1 MHTLHVR
8 DSLWEAIVQPWDVLV
23 IGGGITGAAILRAAT
38 RAGWR
43 TLLVEQRDF
52 SSGTS
57 SRSSKLVHGG
67 FRYLNQGQLQVV
79 HDSVRQRRRLIAEA
93 PGLIEPVGFTLA
105 HYRGDRPSPWLYQ
118 AGLALYDLLAA
129 QWNHQRY
136 DVASY
141 ARIAP
146 HVTRDGLVA
155 GLRCMEATTDDARL
169 VFRLIANAVAEGGAA
184 LNYVAATTLLL
195 ERDLVVGARVRDM
208 VSLRE
213 AEVRARVVINATGVW
228 ADQVRGQLGGAPRM
242 RPLRGSHLVFP
253 AWRFPVAQVI
263 AFRHPL
269 DRRYVSVVPWEEM
282 TLVGTTDLDHRQA
295 LDMEPTISPDEV
307 AYLMAG
313 VEAVF
318 PSLALRLDDI
328 VATFSGVRPV
338 IDTGKAD
345 PSKEARDHL
354 VLAEH
359 GLVTVTGGKLTTFDL
374 LAHDALAVAQSRL
387 PEPAAL
393 QHDASI
399 FESGKDELP
408 AALSERTRRR
418 LRGRYG
424 AASATLVATARE
436 GELERVPG
444 TTTLWAELRWAARN
458 ERVVHLDDLLLRRVR
473 LGIQVPQGAAAL
485 LPQIRSLC
493 QEELGWDD
501 SQWLAEEAAY
511 QGLWRKHYS
520 LPDPALVPD
529 WHAMLIQARRQRQ
542 GRLEEQRKV
551 ARRRT
556 AIAVVVSA
564 LISLSAVILRRRVAQ
579 QRRSV
584 SSQPRRSTS
593 ES

>member
-1 MHTLHVR
+1 MCAANWR
-8 DSLWEAIVQPWDVLV
+8 DSLWETLDQPWDLLV
-23 IGGGITGAAILRAAT
+23 IGGGITGAAILRKAT

-67 FRYLNQGQLQVV
+67 FRYLNQGQLRIVR
-79 HDSVRQRRRLIAEA
+79 DSVRQRRRLIAQA

-105 HYRGDRPSPWLYQ
+105 HYRGDRPSPWLYEL
-118 AGLALYDLLAA
+118 GLALYDLLAA

-136 DVASY
+136 DPASY

-155 GLRCMEATTDDARL
+155 GLRCIEATTDDARL
-169 VFRLIANAVAEGGAA
+169 VLRLIDDAVVDGGAA
-184 LNYVAATTLLL
+184 LNYAAATTLLL
-195 ERDLVVGARVRDM
+195 ERDMVVGARVRDM

-228 ADQVRGQLGGAPRM
+228 ADQVRGQLNAAPRL

-263 AFRHPL
+263 AFSHPL
-269 DRRYVSVVPWEEM
+269 DHRYIIVVPWEDV
-282 TLVGTTDLDHRQA
+282 TVVGTTDLDHRQT
-295 LDMEPTISPDEV
+295 LDLEPAISPDEV

-318 PSLALRLDDI
+318 PSLALTLDDI

-338 IDTGKAD
+338 IDTGQAD

-374 LAHDALAVAQSRL
+374 LAHDALAVAQSWL

-399 FESGKDELP
+399 FESGEDRLP
-408 AALSERTRRR
+408 DTLSERTRRR

-424 AASATLVATARE
+424 AASARLVAVARD
-436 GELERVPG
+436 GELEHVAG
-444 TTTLWAELRWAARN
+444 TSTLWAELRWAARS

-473 LGIQVPQGAAAL
+473 LGLQVAEGATAL
-485 LPQIRSLC
+485 LPRIRGLC
-493 QEELGWDD
+493 QDELGWDD
-501 SQWLAEEAAY
+501 SRWLAEAAAY
-511 QGLWRKHYS
+511 QDLWRRHHS
-520 LPDPALVPD
+520 LPEPALVPD
-529 WHAMLIQARRQRQ
+529 WRALLSQARRERQ
-542 GRLEEQRKV
+542 GRQEDQRKRT
-551 ARRRT
+551 RRSM

-564 LISLSAVILRRRVAQ
+564 LIGLSAVILGRVARQ
-579 QRRSV
+579 RSV
-584 SSQPRRSTS
+584 SGPPSSSRS
-593 ES
+593 EH

>member
-1 MHTLHVR
+1 MRAANWRDRIWETL
-8 DSLWEAIVQPWDVLV
+8 EQPWDVLV
-23 IGGGITGAAILRAAT
+23 IGGGISGAAILRKAT

-67 FRYLNQGQLQVV
+67 FRYLNQGQLHVV
-79 HDSVRQRRRLIAEA
+79 RDSVRQRRRLIAEA
-93 PGLIEPVGFTLA
+93 PGLIEPVGFTFA
-105 HYRGDRPSPWLYQ
+105 HYHGDRPSLWVYQ
-118 AGLALYDLLAA
+118 LGLALYDLMAA

-136 DVASY
+136 DGASY

-169 VFRLIANAVAEGGAA
+169 VFRLIADAVAEGGTA

-195 ERDLVVGARVRDM
+195 EHDRVVGARVRDT

-213 AEVRARVVINATGVW
+213 AEVRARVVINATGAW
-228 ADQVRGQLGGAPRM
+228 ADQVRGQLDGAPCV

-253 AWRFPVAQVI
+253 AWRFPIAQVI

-269 DRRYVSVVPWEEM
+269 DRRYVMVVPWEEM
-282 TLVGTTDLDHRQA
+282 TLVGTTDLDHRQT
-295 LDMEPTISPDEV
+295 LDQEPTISPDEV

-313 VEAVF
+313 IEAVF
-318 PSLALRLDDI
+318 PSLALTLDDV

-374 LAHDALAVAQSRL
+374 LAHDVLAVARSRL
-387 PEPAAL
+387 PEPRAL
-393 QHDASI
+393 RYDASI
-399 FESGKDELP
+399 FESGADELP
-408 AALSERTRRR
+408 ATLSERTRRR
-418 LRGRYG
+418 LHGRYG
-424 AASATLVATARE
+424 AAAAALVATARG
-436 GELERVPG
+436 GELERIPG
-444 TTTLWAELRWAARN
+444 TTTLWAELRWAARH

-473 LGIQVPQGAAAL
+473 LGVQVEQGAAAL
-485 LPQIRSLC
+485 LPRIRSLC

-520 LPDPALVPD
+520 LPEKALVPD
-529 WHAMLIQARRQRQ
+529 WHVMLAQVHRQRQ
-542 GRLEEQRKV
+542 GRQEEQLKY
-551 ARRRT
+551 ARRRR
-556 AIAVVVSA
+556 AIALVVSA
-564 LISLSAVILRRRVAQ
+564 LLALSAVIIGRRVAQ
-579 QRRSV
+579 QQRSV
-584 SSQPRRSTS
+584 SSQRRRSAS
-593 ES
+593 DY

>member
-1 MHTLHVR
+1 MRAANWREST
-8 DSLWEAIVQPWDVLV
+8 WETIDQPWDVLV
-23 IGGGITGAAILRAAT
+23 IGGGITGAAILRKAT

-67 FRYLNQGQLQVV
+67 FRYLNQGQLHVV
-79 HDSVRQRRRLIAEA
+79 RDSVRQRRRLIAEA

-118 AGLALYDLLAA
+118 VGLALYDLLAA

-136 DVASY
+136 DVESY

-155 GLRCMEATTDDARL
+155 GLRCVEATTDDARL
-169 VFRLIANAVAEGGAA
+169 VFRLIAEAVADGGAA
-184 LNYVAATTLLL
+184 LNYVAATTLLR

-213 AEVRARVVINATGVW
+213 AEVHARVVINATGAW
-228 ADQVRGQLGGAPRM
+228 ADQVRGQLDAAPHM

-269 DRRYVSVVPWEEM
+269 DRRYVSVVPWEDV

-295 LDMEPTISPDEV
+295 LDVEPTISPEEV

-318 PSLALRLDDI
+318 PSLALTLDDI

-354 VLAEH
+354 VLEEH
-359 GLVTVTGGKLTTFDL
+359 RLVTVTGGKLTTFDL
-374 LAHDALAVAQSRL
+374 IAQDALAIAQSWL
-387 PEPAAL
+387 PEPKAR
-393 QHDASI
+393 QHDAAI
-399 FESGKDELP
+399 FEAGEDELP
-408 AALSERTRRR
+408 AVLSEQARRR
-418 LRGRYG
+418 LQGRYG
-424 AASATLVATARE
+424 VLSAALVARAKA
-436 GELERVPG
+436 GELERIPG
-444 TTTLWAELRWAARN
+444 TTTLWAELRWAAHN
-458 ERVVHLDDLLLRRVR
+458 EQVVHLDDLLLRRVR
-473 LGIQVPQGAAAL
+473 LGLQIPQGAAAL
-485 LPQIRSLC
+485 LPRIRSLC

-501 SQWLAEEAAY
+501 REWLAEETAY
-511 QGLWRKHYS
+511 HGLWQKHYS
-520 LPDPALVPD
+520 LPEPGLVPD
-529 WHAMLIQARRQRQ
+529 WHAMLVEARRERQ
-542 GRLEEQRKV
+542 GRLEEQRKE

-556 AIAVVVSA
+556 AIALVVSA
-564 LISLSAVILRRRVAQ
+564 VLALSAVILGRRVAQ
-579 QRRSV
+579 QRSV
-584 SSQPRRSTS
+584 SSQPRTSTS
-593 ES
+593 E